1 MVRMAEKT
9 LIGIGLPEPIV
20 TGLTQHFAPP
30 VWAFINF
37 HSAQELLQNISQHNS
52 TLIFLYNLLPDLREC
67 HELCIALRANP
78 DMETVP
84 ILVISHQQDNKEDRL
99 KMLQSGLIDGYVN
112 RDISH
117 EELAAYAEVFLQRFE
132 LELEL
137 EKKNELLNKLSI
149 TDELTQLFNRRH
161 LMFAL
166 DQELKKSSRYKY
178 PVSCLMLDIDHFKQ
192 INDRFGHAVGDAAL
206 EKLAEIVRKTIRSID
221 IACRYGGEE
230 IVIILP
236 HTGFD
241 GAKTAAQRIRT
252 KVEQQ
257 TFTDTTPPLT
267 FTVSIGII
275 SVTENDNPTVDTL
288 FQILDKQLYEAK
300 NTGRNKVV
308 GTNYAAFCQTNPPPI
323 NKNP

>member
-1 MVRMAEKT
+1 MAEKT
-9 LIGIGLPEPIV
+9 LIGVGLPDAIV
-20 TGLTQHFAPP
+20 SGLIQRFAPP

-37 HSAQELLQNISQHNS
+37 PSAQELLQNIANYNA

-78 DMETVP
+78 DIETVP

-117 EELAAYAEVFLQRFE
+117 EELAAYADVFLQRFA

-192 INDRFGHAVGDAAL
+192 INDRFGHAVGDIAL
-206 EKLAEIVRKTIRSID
+206 EKLSGIVRKTMRTID

-241 GAKTAAQRIRT
+241 GANTAAQRLRA
-252 KVEQQ
+252 KVEQH

-267 FTVSIGII
+267 FTISIGVI
-275 SVTENDNPTVDTL
+275 SVTENDNPTVDSL
-288 FQILDKQLYEAK
+288 FQALDKQLYEAK
-300 NTGRNKVV
+300 NTGRNKVI
-308 GTNYAAFCQTNPPPI
+308 GTDYAVFCQSNPPPATGT
-323 NKNP
+323 P